1 MGFLAKGEIEDYIDR
16 GELIVL
22 PHDISDKESIDK
34 DNLKQASYDL
44 CLGKEIYMVGN
55 AAPQI
60 LTKDTPY
67 ATLVPGQFAILTTH
81 EIVSMPS
88 ELLAFISLKSTYKFQ
103 GLVNISGFHVDPT
116 FEGKLRFG
124 VQNVGPSDI
133 RLKFGE
139 PTFTI
144 FFATLSS
151 DRTGKSR
158 KEDGN
163 THFRPASNG
172 IRLQDVQLLGGG
184 SLTLASLHKEV
195 ERLSTLVKIYGGLAI
210 AALAALLV
218 DLLQRMR

>member
-1 MGFLAKGEIEDYIDR
+1 MSFLAKGDIEDYIDR
-16 GELIVL
+16 GELIKL
-22 PHDISDKESIDK
+22 PHDGGDHESVDKNNINQS
-34 DNLKQASYDL
+34 SYDL

-60 LTKDTPY
+60 LTKDMPY
-67 ATLVPGQFAILTTH
+67 ATLIPGQFAILTTH
-81 EIVSMPS
+81 EIVSLPN

-133 RLKFGE
+133 RLKCGE

-144 FFATLSS
+144 FFSTLSS

-158 KEDGN
+158 KDNGN
-163 THFRPASNG
+163 THFRPSKNG

-184 SLTLASLHKEV
+184 SLTLASLHNEV

-210 AALAALLV
+210 AALVALIV
-218 DLLQRMR
+218 DLLQRMH

>member
-1 MGFLAKGEIEDYIDR
+1 MSFLARGEIEDRIGR
-16 GELIVL
+16 GELIKL
-22 PHDISDKESIDK
+22 PHDSSTPIHRDEAKF
-34 DNLKQASYDL
+34 NQASYDL
-44 CLGKEIYMVGN
+44 SLGREIYMVGN

-60 LTKDTPY
+60 LTKSTPY
-67 ATLVPGQFAILTTH
+67 ATLTPGQFAILTTD
-81 EIVSMPS
+81 EIISIPDDIIA
-88 ELLAFISLKSTYKFQ
+88 LISLKSTFKFQ

-133 RLKFGE
+133 RLKLGE

-151 DRTGKSR
+151 TRIGKSR
-158 KEDGN
+158 QDSGT
-163 THFRPASNG
+163 THFRPTSGG

-184 SLTLASLHKEV
+184 SLSLASVHREV

-210 AALAALLV
+210 AALAALIV
-218 DLLQRMR
+218 DLLQKSH